1 MKEILKHIIL
11 ALTVLNIPTYS
22 LIAFSPA
29 LGSLTAALALVSL
42 ALYYFFIKKSKP
54 LLPLLVLGILYYS
67 IAGFSFAGDVEV
79 FSKDIFRYFLFI
91 LSITEVAKN
100 TTNAEACFYLLLGAA
115 SVIINA
121 LLFSDDYGRYAGF
134 YINPNRAGL
143 VCVLGFAFT
152 YRLQNKKYKILAQLL
167 FTLAGIA
174 TLSRYFLLLLFLINL
189 ASLFANRKNIVGLFV
204 GAVAIVVIINTPA
217 FELNKDR
224 FDAFQSF
231 FSEGE
236 VKTTTITRESRQETW
251 ALYTDV
257 ILNNAFIGNGYGS
270 MQGHQGDTVG
280 IKVGVH
286 NTYLMVLGEA
296 GIIPF
301 LVLILFYT
309 SILIKSLKSFKK
321 NPEYLYLAMI
331 MISYLLVSHNYFY
344 NYVILFFTIWL
355 FTRFEDKEEETTL
368 INSNSL

>member
-11 ALTVLNIPTYS
+11 ALTILNLPMFG
-22 LIAFSPA
+22 LISFNPGLGAAASA
-29 LGSLTAALALVSL
+29 LSLVSL
-42 ALYYFFIKKSKP
+42 LLYYFFIKKSKP
-54 LLPLLVLGILYYS
+54 LLALLLLGILYFS
-67 IAGFSFAGDVEV
+67 IGGLNFSGEITTFM
-79 FSKDIFRYFLFI
+79 KDIFRYFLFI

-100 TTNAEACFYLLLGAA
+100 TTNAEACFYLLIGAI
-115 SVIINA
+115 SIIVNA
-121 LLFSDDYGRYAGF
+121 LIFSDEYGRYAGF
-134 YINPNRAGL
+134 YINPNRAAL
-143 VCVLGFAFT
+143 ICILGFAFT
-152 YRLQNKKYKILAQLL
+152 YRLANKKHKIAAQFI

-174 TLSRYFLLLLFLINL
+174 TLSRYFLLLLLVVNL
-189 ASLFANRKNIVGLFV
+189 ASLFANKKNLIGLLV
-204 GAVAIVVIINTPA
+204 GAIGIIVIINTPA

-224 FDAFQSF
+224 FDALESF

-257 ILNNAFIGNGYGS
+257 ILNNAIIGNGYGS

-301 LVLILFYT
+301 ILLVIFYI
-309 SILIKSLKSFKK
+309 SLGVKSLKHFRL
-321 NPEYLYLAMI
+321 NAEYSYLAMI
-331 MISYLLVSHNYFY
+331 MASYLLVSHNYFY

-355 FTRFEDKEEETTL
+355 YTRVDNDAIETQL
-368 INSNSL
+368 